1 MSFVDLVRGAGTILF
16 IVALAGLIAYAGDRI
31 GHQVGRK
38 RLTLLNIRPRY
49 TSTIIAVATGM
60 IIALIVTLAAI
71 FASNQVQ
78 TAFFRLNQIN
88 AEIAKAQ
95 ARATEAESKVNN
107 GRLVVGVGTPMG
119 NGAVLIPADA
129 TPQMRRRL
137 VKQLYDQTVAYVNRV
152 YPPLGL
158 RPFTPPANVQQVL
171 DSYADSPEMRAAL
184 AEGDVLVLAA
194 ADQNLYAA
202 GRPGERGDEVHF
214 GITPPIPDRLM
225 YKRGDLIA
233 YESVPSGKNVSA
245 QLALYELL
253 ANFVPQKATSDGF
266 PPYFVR
272 NVLPVQTLPP
282 TAAQMQTMLANGTG
296 NYVMT
301 AFAATDIY
309 PHTLQLPI
317 VVVLQKVP

>member
-1 MSFVDLVRGAGTILF
+1 MNFVDLIRGAGTILF

-78 TAFFRLNQIN
+78 TAFFRLKQIN

-119 NGAVLIPADA
+119 YSPVLIPQNASA
-129 TPQMRRRL
+129 QVRRRL
-137 VKQLYDQTVAYVNRV
+137 VMQLYNQTVAYVNQV

-158 RPFTPPANVQQVL
+158 RPFKPPANVQQVL
-171 DSYADSPEMRAAL
+171 EKYADSNEMRAAI
-184 AEGDVLVLAA
+184 AEGDVLILAA

-202 GRPGERGDEVHF
+202 SRPGQLGDEVHF

-233 YESVPSGKNVSA
+233 YESVPSGKNVNA
-245 QLALYELL
+245 QLALIELL
-253 ANFVPQKATSDGF
+253 TNFVPQKAISDGF
-266 PPYFVR
+266 PQYFASSVR
-272 NVLPVQTLPP
+272 PIQSFPP
-282 TAAQMQTMLANGTG
+282 SVTQMQTMLANGTG
-296 NYVMT
+296 TYVLS
-301 AFAATDIY
+301 AFAANDIY
-309 PHTLQLPI
+309 PHSLGLQV

>member
-1 MSFVDLVRGAGTILF
+1 MNIVDLLRGAGIIIF

-71 FASNQVQ
+71 FASNEVK

-95 ARATEAESKVNN
+95 ARAAEAETKVNN
-107 GRLVVGVGTPMG
+107 GRLVVGVGTPMS
-119 NGAVLIPADA
+119 NGVIIPQNAS
-129 TPQMRRRL
+129 PEMRRRL
-137 VKQLYDQTVAYVNRV
+137 VQQLYDQTVAYVNRV

-158 RPFTPPANVQQVL
+158 RAFKPPANVQRVL
-171 DSYADSPEMRAAL
+171 DAYANSEEMRAAL
-184 AEGDVLVLAA
+184 DEGDVLVLTA
-194 ADQNLYAA
+194 ADQNLYTA
-202 GRPGERGDEVHF
+202 GGPNQRSDEVHF
-214 GITPPIPDRLM
+214 GLTRPIPDRLM

-253 ANFVPQKATSDGF
+253 ANFVPQKMAADGF
-266 PPYFVR
+266 PPYFVG
-272 NVLPVQTLPP
+272 NVRAAQTLP
-282 TAAQMQTMLANGTG
+282 TSAQMQTMLANGSG
-296 NYVMT
+296 NYVMS

-309 PHTLQLPI
+309 PHTLQPQV